1 MVPGIT
7 LLRRC
12 RDRSSRLTLH
22 RVRALTVALSRVNY
36 QRNSSY
42 SYPPLGNSEPRGPP
56 NDMYWPPPLTVNGM
70 YFPPP
75 PPPTACLS
83 VAPVNSGY
91 QPLQTI
97 DNVYIPPPLPP
108 SETYPSPPLHV
119 ARLRP
124 VENRPATA
132 NHIAPA
138 KKRRKSRGKKRR
150 KQRSGEEN
158 NCRFD
163 AIKVETE

>member
-1 MVPGIT
+1 MFRDIPPPPLQSFNASSCEVADRRSQPG
-7 LLRRC
+7 
-12 RDRSSRLTLH
+12 
-22 RVRALTVALSRVNY
+22 NY
-36 QRNSSY
+36 ERNSVY
-42 SYPPLGNSEPRGPP
+42 SCPPLGNSEPRGPP

-70 YFPPP
+70 HFPPP

-83 VAPVNSGY
+83 VASVNSGY

-108 SETYPSPPLHV
+108 TETYPSPPLHV

-124 VENRPATA
+124 VGNRPATA

-138 KKRRKSRGKKRR
+138 KKRRKSKRKKRR
-150 KQRSGEEN
+150 KQDRKSTRLN
-158 NCRFD
+158 S
-163 AIKVETE
+163 